1 MKGTVVVAA
10 FAAVMALALSAEGA
24 QPVSGPVLGGAYDE
38 LLPILV
44 RGRTFVPSFK
54 FRFEYDTNIFTEETD
69 PVKMWKLVIEPKFD
83 IHILRELSYYGFS
96 YQYSL
101 QVYEDRDPDT
111 DQSHDFTLTLN
122 QKVSERVEIRVRDRY
137 RNMQEPEL
145 VEATVEEGL
154 ADERLVT
161 RRLRND
167 RDYNVFSPTLTLR
180 VSPKINAS
188 GTYEHIWVD
197 YDDVDVSLT
206 GDRIG
211 QSAAA
216 TANYVLSP
224 QTYLTLYYRYQD
236 IDYDSDEIKVDSTS
250 SIVSVGATR
259 QFTPTVSGTLR
270 AGAEWREFADF
281 TRTAD
286 DGSDELVSG
295 QTQTAPYIDASVRA
309 PLSDTLSTQVG
320 YSYRIEET
328 TEAAFLSQELQS
340 VYFGISQSFTDRFSA
355 VFNATLDFGKHKL
368 DEARYPDRTQSDFDE
383 QTILFAL
390 VFRYRIKPNWHVEVG
405 WRFSDVDSDFP
416 GASYRRH
423 RTFAGISAIF

>member
-1 MKGTVVVAA
+1 MKGTAVVAA
-10 FAAVMALALSAEGA
+10 VAAVLALTLSAEGA
-24 QPVSGPVLGGAYDE
+24 QPAPVLGGAYDE

-54 FRFEYDTNIFTEETD
+54 VRFEYDTNIFTEEDD
-69 PVKMWKLVIEPKFD
+69 PVKMWKFVIEPKFD

-111 DQSHDFTLTLN
+111 DQAHDFTLTLN

-137 RNMQEPEL
+137 RQMQEPEL
-145 VEATVEEGL
+145 VEAIVEEGL
-154 ADERLVT
+154 AEERVVT

-167 RDYNVFSPTLTLR
+167 RDYNVFSPTLTVR
-180 VSPKINAS
+180 VAPKINMS
-188 GTYEHIWVD
+188 GTYEHVWVD
-197 YDDVDVSLT
+197 YDDEEVSLT

-211 QSAAA
+211 QSAAL
-216 TANYVLSP
+216 TGSYILSS

-236 IDYDSDEIKVDSTS
+236 IDYDSDEEKVDSSS
-250 SIVSVGATR
+250 SIVAVGATH
-259 QFTPTVSGTLR
+259 QFTPTVSGMLR
-270 AGAEWREFADF
+270 VGVEWREYADF
-281 TRTAD
+281 TREAQ
-286 DGSDELVSG
+286 DGTEELVTD
-295 QTQTAPYIDASVRA
+295 QKQTAPYIDASVRA
-309 PLSDTLSTQVG
+309 PLSETISTQVG

-340 VYFGISQSFTDRFSA
+340 VYFSISQSFTDRFSA
-355 VFNATLDFGKHKL
+355 VFNATLDFGEHNL
-368 DEARYPDRTQSDFDE
+368 DEARYPERTQTDFDE

-390 VFRYRIKPNWHVEVG
+390 VLRYRVKPNWHIEVG

-423 RTFAGISAIF
+423 RTFAGVSAIF